1 MGLENDGKAHGVF
14 AFNSA
19 PQEVTTGPGP
29 HLTYRTIGGQLEF
42 YFFPGPTPEQVVQ
55 QYQQICK
62 FGYLSTSEVETV
74 VNRTVSNGI
83 PFDVAWVDIN
93 YANRSKDFTLNKTSF
108 GDLPAYADYLHSQN
122 MKLIV
127 IVDPGIA
134 VDYEVFERGLQQ
146 GASFIE
152 WASPELVPNDVNG
165 KYPLTNN
172 TNIMLGAVWPLVHV
186 AFPDFLDPTG
196 NTTKWWIN
204 EFTAFHQMLPVDGIW
219 IDMNEPS
226 YCPFCATLSN
236 FGINPH
242 LKGLSCPMTGN
253 WSEYDN
259 PPYLTAAVY
268 LYPDPNVSF

>member
-1 MGLENDGKAHGVF
+1 
-14 AFNSA
+14 
-19 PQEVTTGPGP
+19 
-29 HLTYRTIGGQLEF
+29 
-42 YFFPGPTPEQVVQ
+42 
-55 QYQQICK
+55 ICK

-93 YANRSKDFTLNKTSF
+93 YANGSKDFTLNKTSF
-108 GDLPAYADYLHSQN
+108 GGLPAYADYLHSQN

-152 WASPELVPNDVNG
+152 WASSELVPNDVNG

-172 TNIMLGAVWPLVHV
+172 TNLMLGAVWPLVHV

-204 EFTAFHQMLPVDGIW
+204 EFTAFHQQNLILPTLDNIEIFGYAYSPNIATAKLNGNPVQILSSSYSPFTQVLNISSPALIDLNKNRPNWILTWNNVGVANEKDGIVG
-219 IDMNEPS
+219 D
-226 YCPFCATLSN
+226 
-236 FGINPH
+236 
-242 LKGLSCPMTGN
+242 KTGN
-253 WSEYDN
+253 ADS
-259 PPYLTAAVY
+259 
-268 LYPDPNVSF
+268 